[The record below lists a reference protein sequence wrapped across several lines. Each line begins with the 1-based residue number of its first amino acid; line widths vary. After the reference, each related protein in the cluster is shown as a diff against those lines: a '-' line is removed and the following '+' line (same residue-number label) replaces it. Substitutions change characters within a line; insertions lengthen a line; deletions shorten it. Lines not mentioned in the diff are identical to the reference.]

1 MDPLIA
7 IAAAVGGYLIG
18 AVSMARIITWIVSPS
33 TKITDKFEVGL
44 EGSDKKMVLG
54 TVSASWVSYHVGS
67 KWGFLTYVL
76 DMLKIVV
83 PAVALRTIW
92 PAEPYFLVAAAAGVA
107 GHIWPVY
114 HRFKGGRGISAI
126 YGGFLVIDW
135 VGVLVCSMGGM
146 LLSLV
151 VLRDVLLAYMS
162 GVLLLIPWV
171 YFRTHDMAYVLYAV
185 VVNIFFVIAMLPE
198 IRNYERIKR
207 EEKWDDPAA
216 VIELSG
222 MGRGM
227 LKMGR
232 KLGLIKKKGGAPGA
246 SGAAGADRAA
256 PETGEKGPGDAA

>member
-7 IAAAVGGYLIG
+7 SALAAAGYLIG
-18 AVSMARIITWIVSPS
+18 SVSMARLVTRVVSPS
-33 TKITDKFEVGL
+33 TKITDKFELDL

-83 PAVALRTIW
+83 PAVVLRKIW

-126 YGGFLVIDW
+126 YGGLLVIDW
-135 VGVLVCSMGGM
+135 VGVFVCSIGGM
-146 LLSLV
+146 LLGLV
-151 VLRDVLLAYMS
+151 VLRDVLTAYMA
-162 GVLLLIPWV
+162 GVLLIIPWV
-171 YFRTHDMAYVLYAV
+171 YFRTHNWAYVIYAV
-185 VVNIFFVIAMLPE
+185 VVNVLFVIAMLPE
-198 IRNYERIKR
+198 IRNWQRIKR

-222 MGRGM
+222 MGRGL

-232 KLGLIKKKGGAPGA
+232 KLGLIKKKGKEAPKGE
-246 SGAAGADRAA
+246 GPADAV
-256 PETGEKGPGDAA
+256 

>member
-7 IAAAVGGYLIG
+7 IAAAVGGYLVG
-18 AVSMARIITWIVSPS
+18 AVSMARIVTRIVSPT
-33 TKITDKFEVGL
+33 TKITDKFEVGI
-44 EGSDKKMVLG
+44 EGSDKKLTLG

-76 DMLKIVV
+76 DMLKIVI
-83 PAVALRTIW
+83 PALALRAAW

-114 HRFKGGRGISAI
+114 HNFKGGRGISAI

-171 YFRTHDMAYVLYAV
+171 YFRTHNLAYVLYTV
-185 VVNIFFVIAMLPE
+185 VVNVFFIIAMLPE

-232 KLGLIKKKGGAPGA
+232 KLGLIKAKPVAP
-246 SGAAGADRAA
+246 STPPA
-256 PETGEKGPGDAA
+256 PGEKGPEDAA

>member
-7 IAAAVGGYLIG
+7 AAAALGGYLIG
-18 AVSMARIITWIVSPS
+18 AVSTARIIVRLVAPS
-33 TKITDKFEVGL
+33 VPITGRFEVGL
-44 EGSDKKMVLG
+44 EGSDKKLALG
-54 TVSASWVSYHVGS
+54 TVSASWVSHHLGS
-67 KWGFLTYVL
+67 AWGFLTYVL

-83 PAVALRTIW
+83 PAVALRKLW

-114 HRFKGGRGISAI
+114 YRFKGGRGISAI

-135 VGVLVCSMGGM
+135 VGFLVCSLGGM
-146 LLSLV
+146 LIGLV
-151 VLRDVLLAYMS
+151 VLRDVLLAYML

-171 YFRTHDMAYVLYAV
+171 LVKTHDAAYVVYAV
-185 VVNIFFVIAMLPE
+185 VVNVFFLIAMLPE
-198 IRNYERIKR
+198 IRSYERIKR

-222 MGRGM
+222 MGRGL

-232 KLGLIKKKGGAPGA
+232 KLGLVKKKPGA
-246 SGAAGADRAA
+246 
-256 PETGEKGPGDAA
+256 

>member
-7 IAAAVGGYLIG
+7 IAAAVGGYLVG
-18 AVSMARIITWIVSPS
+18 AVSMARIVTRIVSPS
-33 TKITDKFEVGL
+33 TKITDKFEVGI
-44 EGSDKKMVLG
+44 EGSDKKLTLG
-54 TVSASWVSYHVGS
+54 TVSASWVSYHVGP

-76 DMLKIVV
+76 DMLKIVI
-83 PAVALRTIW
+83 PAVALRKIW

-114 HRFKGGRGISAI
+114 HRFRGGRGISAI

-135 VGVLVCSMGGM
+135 VGVFVCSMGGM

-171 YFRTHDMAYVLYAV
+171 YFRTHNLAYVLYTV
-185 VVNIFFVIAMLPE
+185 VVNIFFLIAMLPE

-232 KLGLIKKKGGAPGA
+232 KLGLIKTKPVAPPAPG
-246 SGAAGADRAA
+246 G
-256 PETGEKGPGDAA
+256 KGPEDAA

>member
-1 MDPLIA
+1 MDPLIVSA
-7 IAAAVGGYLIG
+7 MAVGGYLVG
-18 AVSMARIITWIVSPS
+18 SVSMARIVTRVVSPS
-33 TKITDKFEVGL
+33 TKITDKFEVGI
-44 EGSDKKMVLG
+44 EGSDKKLALG
-54 TVSASWVSYHVGS
+54 TVSASWVTYHVGS

-76 DMLKIVV
+76 DMLKIVI
-83 PAVALRTIW
+83 PALALRKIW
-92 PAEPYFLVAAAAGVA
+92 PDEPYFLVAAAAGVA

-114 HRFKGGRGISAI
+114 HKFKGGRGISAI

-171 YFRTHDMAYVLYAV
+171 FFRTHNMAYVLYTV
-185 VVNIFFVIAMLPE
+185 VVNVFFVIAMLPE

-232 KLGLIKKKGGAPGA
+232 KLGLIKKKAGRAPEP
-246 SGAAGADRAA
+246 AAG
-256 PETGEKGPGDAA
+256 GKGPEDAA

>member
-7 IAAAVGGYLIG
+7 IAAAVGGYLVG
-18 AVSMARIITWIVSPS
+18 AVSMARIVTRIVSPS

-171 YFRTHDMAYVLYAV
+171 YFRTHDMAHVLYAV
-185 VVNIFFVIAMLPE
+185 VVNVFFVIAMLPE

-232 KLGLIKKKGGAPGA
+232 KLGLIKKKGGAPP
-246 SGAAGADRAA
+246 

>member
-1 MDPLIA
+1 MDPFVA
-7 IAAAVGGYLIG
+7 IVAAVGGYLIG
-18 AVSMARIITWIVSPS
+18 SVSMARIITRVVSPS
-33 TKITDKFEVGL
+33 TKITDKFEIGL
-44 EGSDKKMVLG
+44 EGSDKKLTLG

-76 DMLKIVV
+76 DMLKIIV
-83 PAVALRTIW
+83 PAVALRKIW

-135 VGVLVCSMGGM
+135 VGALVCSIGGM

-171 YFRTHDMAYVLYAV
+171 FFRTHNMAYVLYAV

-232 KLGLIKKKGGAPGA
+232 KLGLIKKKSG
-246 SGAAGADRAA
+246 GAAGTGGGPADAV
-256 PETGEKGPGDAA
+256 

>member
-1 MDPLIA
+1 MNPLIV
-7 IAAAVGGYLIG
+7 AAATAGGYLVG
-18 AVSMARIITWIVSPS
+18 SLSMARIVTRIVSPS

-44 EGSDKKMVLG
+44 EGSDRKLVLG
-54 TVSASWVSYHVGS
+54 TVSASWVSYHLGS
-67 KWGFLTYVL
+67 QWGFLTYVL
-76 DMLKIVV
+76 DMLKIVI
-83 PAVALRTIW
+83 PAVLLRGFW

-135 VGVLVCSMGGM
+135 VGFLVCSIGGM
-146 LLSLV
+146 ILGLV
-151 VLRDVLLAYMS
+151 VLRDVLLAYMA

-171 YFRTHDMAYVLYAV
+171 FFRTHNAAYVLYAV
-185 VVNIFFVIAMLPE
+185 VVNVLFVIAMLPE

-207 EEKWDDPAA
+207 EEKWDDPTA

-222 MGRGM
+222 MGRGL

-232 KLGLIKKKGGAPGA
+232 KLGMLKAKA
-246 SGAAGADRAA
+246 GAAAR
-256 PETGEKGPGDAA
+256 EKGPGDAA

>member
-7 IAAAVGGYLIG
+7 LAAALGGYLVG
-18 AVSMARIITWIVSPS
+18 AISVARLVTRLVAPS
-33 TKITDKFEVGL
+33 VRVTDRFEVGL
-44 EGSDKKMVLG
+44 PGSDKTLALG
-54 TVSASWVSYHVGS
+54 TVSASWVSHHVGA

-76 DMLKIVV
+76 DMLKIVI
-83 PAVALRTIW
+83 PAVALRRAW

-135 VGVLVCSMGGM
+135 FGFLVCSLGGM
-146 LLSLV
+146 LLGLV
-151 VLRDVLLAYMS
+151 VLRDVLAAYMA

-171 YFRTHDMAYVLYAV
+171 LFKTRDAAFVIYAV
-185 VVNIFFVIAMLPE
+185 VVNVFFVIAMLPE
-198 IRNYERIKR
+198 IRAYERLKR

-222 MGRGM
+222 MGRGL

-232 KLGLIKKKGGAPGA
+232 KLGLIKKRTEPP
-246 SGAAGADRAA
+246 AA
-256 PETGEKGPGDAA
+256 